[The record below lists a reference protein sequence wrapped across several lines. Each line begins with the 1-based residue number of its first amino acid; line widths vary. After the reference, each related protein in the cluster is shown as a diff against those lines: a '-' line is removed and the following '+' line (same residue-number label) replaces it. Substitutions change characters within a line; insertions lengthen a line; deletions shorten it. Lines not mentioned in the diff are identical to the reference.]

1 MHCFV
6 SSQYLV
12 ICFLLRIKDNEIH
25 NVQYHPMLCISYRKY
40 YCRYIEPFLSVFFD
54 IAIFYS
60 MAELI
65 DYHLAVIFDQ
75 AWIHIGF
82 HHFTEIGQI
91 FHNRYIFNKEKTFQ
105 VARLHLGRMGL
116 GNILSE

>member
-1 MHCFV
+1 MYNIILCCV
-6 SSQYLV
+6 
-12 ICFLLRIKDNEIH
+12 FLIEN
-25 NVQYHPMLCISYRKY
+25 
-40 YCRYIEPFLSVFFD
+40 CRYIEPFLSVFFD

-65 DYHLAVIFDQ
+65 GYHLAVIFDQ

>member
-1 MHCFV
+1 MRYTIYDIILCCV
-6 SSQYLV
+6 
-12 ICFLLRIKDNEIH
+12 FLIEN
-25 NVQYHPMLCISYRKY
+25 
-40 YCRYIEPFLSVFFD
+40 CRYIEPFLSVFFD

-75 AWIHIGF
+75 AWIHISF

-91 FHNRYIFNKEKTFQ
+91 FHNRLYF
-105 VARLHLGRMGL
+105 
-116 GNILSE
+116 

>member
-1 MHCFV
+1 MYNIILCCV
-6 SSQYLV
+6 
-12 ICFLLRIKDNEIH
+12 FLIEN
-25 NVQYHPMLCISYRKY
+25 
-40 YCRYIEPFLSVFFD
+40 CRYIEPFLSVFFD

-65 DYHLAVIFDQ
+65 GYHLAVIFDR

-91 FHNRYIFNKEKTFQ
+91 FHNRCIFNKEKTFQ